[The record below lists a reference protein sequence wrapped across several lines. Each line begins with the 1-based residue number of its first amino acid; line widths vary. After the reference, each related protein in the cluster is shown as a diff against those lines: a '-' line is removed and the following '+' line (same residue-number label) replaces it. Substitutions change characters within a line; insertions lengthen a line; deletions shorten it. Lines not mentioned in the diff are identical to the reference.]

1 MAKANPE
8 NLKYTKEHEWL
19 LLEGDTLTLGI
30 TDHAQALLSDVV
42 FVELPEV
49 GREVEEGDSVAVLES
64 VKSVSDVISPV
75 AGEVVEVNEELEEN
89 PNQVNQDA
97 FGQGWIVKMK
107 LQDVSA
113 LDGLM
118 SAADYDAFI
127 EE

>member
-19 LLEGDTLTLGI
+19 LLEGDILTLGI